1 MKTVLV
7 IGSGISGLS
16 CAISLAEKGIHV
28 KLASPFPSERSQSVM
43 AAGGI
48 NAVDASN
55 TEDSVALHIE
65 DTLRGGHDIAGEEA
79 VTGLCEAAPSII
91 EQLERRG
98 TVFTRNA
105 EGRIVGMTT
114 VCCFTIP
121 TGRHAT
127 IEDVVVLPECQ
138 GTGLGRK
145 LVEAALEHLRN
156 TGKAYKVGLT
166 SKPAR
171 VAANALYRKMGFK
184 QKETNVYTLDI

>member
-1 MKTVLV
+1 MTFCSDEDFRQIETLIGVLSTSCKGNREIIDEV
-7 IGSGISGLS
+7 I
-16 CAISLAEKGIHV
+16 AK
-28 KLASPFPSERSQSVM
+28 
-43 AAGGI
+43 
-48 NAVDASN
+48 
-55 TEDSVALHIE
+55 EDSHLFVA
-65 DTLRGGHDIAGEEA
+65 
-79 VTGLCEAAPSII
+79 
-91 EQLERRG
+91 
-98 TVFTRNA
+98 RNE

-145 LVEAALEHLRN
+145 LVQAALDYLAG
-156 TGKAYKVGLT
+156 TGQSYKVGLT

-184 QKETNVYTLDI
+184 QKETNVYVKSVEQTKLV

>member
-1 MKTVLV
+1 MQITRLTFCTDEDFRQIETLIGVLSTSCKANREIIDEV
-7 IGSGISGLS
+7 LS
-16 CAISLAEKGIHV
+16 K
-28 KLASPFPSERSQSVM
+28 
-43 AAGGI
+43 
-48 NAVDASN
+48 
-55 TEDSVALHIE
+55 EDSHLFIAK
-65 DTLRGGHDIAGEEA
+65 DT
-79 VTGLCEAAPSII
+79 
-91 EQLERRG
+91 
-98 TVFTRNA
+98 

-171 VAANALYRKMGFK
+171 VVANALYRKMGFK

>member
-1 MKTVLV
+1 MEISIMTFCSDEDFRQIETLIGVL
-7 IGSGISGLS
+7 STS
-16 CAISLAEKGIHV
+16 CSANKEIIDEVLAK
-28 KLASPFPSERSQSVM
+28 
-43 AAGGI
+43 
-48 NAVDASN
+48 
-55 TEDSVALHIE
+55 EDSHLFVA
-65 DTLRGGHDIAGEEA
+65 
-79 VTGLCEAAPSII
+79 
-91 EQLERRG
+91 
-98 TVFTRNA
+98 RNQ

-145 LVEAALEHLRN
+145 LVQAALDYLSG
-156 TGKAYKVGLT
+156 TGQSYKVGLT

-184 QKETNVYTLDI
+184 QKETNVYTIDV

>member
-1 MKTVLV
+1 MQITQLTFCSDEDFRQIETLIGVL
-7 IGSGISGLS
+7 STS
-16 CAISLAEKGIHV
+16 CNANREIIDEVLAK
-28 KLASPFPSERSQSVM
+28 
-43 AAGGI
+43 
-48 NAVDASN
+48 
-55 TEDSVALHIE
+55 EDSHLFVA
-65 DTLRGGHDIAGEEA
+65 
-79 VTGLCEAAPSII
+79 
-91 EQLERRG
+91 
-98 TVFTRNA
+98 RNQ

-145 LVEAALEHLRN
+145 LVQAALDYLSG
-156 TGKAYKVGLT
+156 TGQSYKVGLT

-184 QKETNVYTLDI
+184 QKETNVYVKSEEQTKLV